1 MEWTEQNSTK
11 RKPNDVFNF
20 GYKLWVIREHFWF
33 FIKAITI
40 DKIHN
45 NKKRHEGK
53 KQPLIPEAWVHSQ
66 VSLSSNYG
74 GCVAVGEIC
83 VNTSVICGQY
93 QSTNAPEYFIHQW

>member
-11 RKPNDVFNF
+11 GKPNDVFNF

-45 NKKRHEGK
+45 NKKKDTKVRNN
-53 KQPLIPEAWVHSQ
+53 
-66 VSLSSNYG
+66 LS
-74 GCVAVGEIC
+74 
-83 VNTSVICGQY
+83 Y
-93 QSTNAPEYFIHQW
+93 QRPGFTPR